1 MNIKIAYSP
10 YTLKTQNSL
19 NALAPVDARDGMLLK
34 IQWPDDDRTGY
45 ADLHPWPELGDA
57 SLEAQMSDLRL
68 GKMSPQIE
76 QSVWL
81 ADRDAKLRQEKK
93 SIFEV
98 GHTVKNNFIITDFT
112 LATEAYL
119 NQLRE
124 NNFTTLKI
132 KVGRNLKG
140 EANFVNRAAE
150 CGFLMRLD
158 FNGAGS
164 PETFRCFV
172 QDLDPRTRTCIEYVE
187 DPMPFEEKD
196 WIDARRLL
204 PLALDNQFSRVD
216 WGSIRQAPFDVLVVK
231 PAKMDI
237 PRALQ
242 LCELFSLRAT
252 VTSYMDHP
260 VGMMHALSV
269 AMSMKKDRPEM
280 FNDSGCM
287 THNLFQK
294 DNFSAQIPTLG
305 PFVTRNSGTGIGFDS
320 LLESQKW
327 YQVKTL

>member
-10 YTLKTQNSL
+10 YTLKPQSTL
-19 NALAPVDARDGMLLK
+19 NAVTSAESREGMLLK
-34 IQWPDDDRTGY
+34 VQWPDDNRIGY

-81 ADRDAKLRQEKK
+81 ADRDAKLRLENKN
-93 SIFEV
+93 IFDQ
-98 GHTVKNNFIITDFT
+98 GTTVKNNYIVTDFT
-112 LATEAYL
+112 VATDEYL
-119 NQLRE
+119 NQLISDS
-124 NNFTTLKI
+124 FSTLKI
-132 KVGRNLKG
+132 KVGRNLKA
-140 EANFVNRAAE
+140 EAAFVCRAAAL
-150 CGFLMRLD
+150 GFRLRLD

-164 PETFRCFV
+164 PESFRHFV
-172 QDLDPRTRTCIEYVE
+172 FELDPRTRTCIEYVE
-187 DPMPFEEKD
+187 DPMPFDEKH
-196 WIDARRLL
+196 WQEARKIL

-216 WGSIRQAPFDVLVVK
+216 WGNLRQAPFDVLVIK

-242 LCELFSLRAT
+242 LCQLFGLKAT

-260 VGMMHALSV
+260 VGMMHALGV
-269 AMSMKKDRPEM
+269 AMSLKKDHPEM
-280 FNDSGCM
+280 LNEAGCM
-287 THNLFQK
+287 THLIFQQEA
-294 DNFSAQIPTLG
+294 FAAEIPTMG
-305 PFVTRNSGTGIGFDS
+305 PFITRNSGKGIGFDT